1 MNPLKTPLWMQKIA
15 FERSLAEIAARSGLR
30 LPLGWR
36 FFERSPLMR
45 ADHAAFLIWEG
56 RAGAACAMTGAFGPD
71 GFIATPFAD
80 DEAAADALLAEL
92 IALQRRWGARRIVA
106 PVSPRL
112 FDTDGGLAVGGLDA
126 EASRF
131 STDALPFWDA
141 LLQGHGFVVT
151 GASSL
156 YALDEARFP
165 AERYARAARESIR
178 RFGYRVVSARS
189 MGLGAACSA
198 MARLAR
204 REPILGM
211 DGRAFYESLRA
222 LGSAWSPE
230 TTAIALRGDEAIGYL
245 LTLCDR
251 KERILRAATVQVAA
265 AWRRR
270 GVTAALA
277 ELTMREGRGF
287 RIEAGVIDD
296 ENFASRWCVEN
307 AGGRRIRWMK
317 RYELKITNS

>member
-1 MNPLKTPLWMQKIA
+1 MSLPKTPLWMQKIA
-15 FERSLAEIAARSGLR
+15 FERCLVEIAARSGLR
-30 LPLGWR
+30 LPTGWR
-36 FFERSPLMR
+36 FFERSPLMK
-45 ADHAAFLIWEG
+45 ADHAAFLMREG
-56 RAGAACAMTGAFGPD
+56 RNGAACAMTGAFGED
-71 GFIATPFAD
+71 GFLSTPFGD
-80 DEAAADALLAEL
+80 DETAADELLGEL
-92 IALQRRWGARRIVA
+92 VALQRQWGARRIAA

-112 FDTDGGLAVGGLDA
+112 FDSDGGLTVGGLDA
-126 EASRF
+126 DVSCF
-131 STDALPFWDA
+131 STDAAPFWDE
-141 LLQGHGFVVT
+141 LLQRHGFVVAGT
-151 GASSL
+151 ASL
-156 YALDEARFP
+156 YALDRARFP
-165 AERYARAARESIR
+165 AERYARAARESMR
-178 RFGYRVVSARS
+178 RFDYRVVSARS

-198 MARLAR
+198 MARLVQ
-204 REPILGM
+204 REPLFGM

-230 TTAIALRGDEAIGYL
+230 TTAVALHGGEAIGYL

-251 KERILRAATVQVAA
+251 KKRILRAATAQVAL

-277 ELTMREGRGF
+277 DLTMRTAEGF

-317 RYELKITNS
+317 RRELKITNS